1 MYLCL
6 GCTEGRGNVPRSDS
20 LVFGLASIGAFEK
33 KKFTVG
39 SRISAEAIVF
49 VDDRATLEIDIG
61 KGRRANLRME
71 RKRMAR
77 SQYQNGCLFV
87 RGKRRKVWV
96 ARWREDVILADGTA
110 DRVMRS
116 VVLGPVSEIAG
127 RREAR
132 RLLDAHLNPV
142 NQGQYRPEG
151 TMLFSQFIA
160 DCFEPG
166 VLPTLKYATREIYSL
181 LLRKHLLPRFGQHR
195 LCDISRAEVQHYL
208 LEKLKQG
215 FAWET
220 TNHLRHLLSKVMG
233 TAVNWDYVLNNP
245 VRGVK
250 MPERTLKRPH
260 RFLTAE
266 DVRRL
271 IAASNEP
278 LRTIIILA
286 TMTGL
291 RIGEILALR
300 WGRID
305 LLRGTLHVAE
315 TCYKGHFGSPKTRAS
330 RREVPLA
337 AAVVRELM
345 SLHSRSAE
353 ISQEA
358 LVFSKSQGLPLAAD
372 NLRKKAL
379 RTACKRAGLQ
389 RIDWHTLRHTHGTLL
404 HSQGT
409 PLKVAQAQLGHS
421 HMATTLDIY
430 THASASA
437 QRDAVN
443 LLEGQLF
450 PNVPKL
456 ESGGKIAETKSQLVQ

>member
-1 MYLCL
+1 
-6 GCTEGRGNVPRSDS
+6 
-20 LVFGLASIGAFEK
+20 
-33 KKFTVG
+33 
-39 SRISAEAIVF
+39 
-49 VDDRATLEIDIG
+49 
-61 KGRRANLRME
+61 
-71 RKRMAR
+71 
-77 SQYQNGCLFV
+77 
-87 RGKRRKVWV
+87 
-96 ARWREDVILADGTA
+96 
-110 DRVMRS
+110 MRS

-181 LLRKHLLPRFGQHR
+181 LLRKHLIPRFGGHR
-195 LCDISRAEVQHYL
+195 LRDISRVEVQQYL

-266 DVRRL
+266 EVRRL

-305 LLRGTLHVAE
+305 LLRGTLCVAE

-330 RREVPLA
+330 RREVCSIGCCSCA
-337 AAVVRELM
+337 
-345 SLHSRSAE
+345 
-353 ISQEA
+353 
-358 LVFSKSQGLPLAAD
+358 
-372 NLRKKAL
+372 
-379 RTACKRAGLQ
+379 
-389 RIDWHTLRHTHGTLL
+389 
-404 HSQGT
+404 
-409 PLKVAQAQLGHS
+409 
-421 HMATTLDIY
+421 
-430 THASASA
+430 
-437 QRDAVN
+437 
-443 LLEGQLF
+443 
-450 PNVPKL
+450 
-456 ESGGKIAETKSQLVQ
+456 

>member
-1 MYLCL
+1 
-6 GCTEGRGNVPRSDS
+6 
-20 LVFGLASIGAFEK
+20 
-33 KKFTVG
+33 
-39 SRISAEAIVF
+39 
-49 VDDRATLEIDIG
+49 
-61 KGRRANLRME
+61 
-71 RKRMAR
+71 MAR
-77 SQYQNGCLFV
+77 SPYQNGCLFV
-87 RGKRRKVWV
+87 RGKRRKLWV
-96 ARWREDVILADGTA
+96 ARWREDVILADGSTG
-110 DRVMRS
+110 RVMRS
-116 VVLGPVSEIAG
+116 VVLGPVSEIPG

-132 RLLDAHLNPV
+132 RLLDAHLNPL
-142 NQGQYRPEG
+142 NQGRYRPEG
-151 TMLFSQFIA
+151 TMLFSRFIA
-160 DCFEPG
+160 ECFDPG
-166 VLPTLKYATREIYSL
+166 VLPTLKFATQEIYSL
-181 LLRKHLLPRFGQHR
+181 LLRKHLIPRFGGHR
-195 LCDISRAEVQHYL
+195 LCDISRVEVQQYL

-233 TAVNWDYVLNNP
+233 TAVNWDYIPNNP

-266 DVRRL
+266 EVRRL
-271 IAASNEP
+271 IAASKEP
-278 LRTIIILA
+278 IHTIVLLA

-300 WGRID
+300 WGRVD
-305 LLRGTLHVAE
+305 LLRGTLLVAE

-337 AAVVRELM
+337 PAVVRELKAYY
-345 SLHSRSAE
+345 SRSAE
-353 ISQEA
+353 RSPSA
-358 LVFSKSQGLPLAAD
+358 LVFATNQGAPLAAD

-421 HMATTLDIY
+421 HMATTLDVY
-430 THASASA
+430 THASVTA

-456 ESGGKIAETKSQLVQ
+456 ENGEKTAQEETQLVQ

>member
-1 MYLCL
+1 
-6 GCTEGRGNVPRSDS
+6 
-20 LVFGLASIGAFEK
+20 
-33 KKFTVG
+33 
-39 SRISAEAIVF
+39 
-49 VDDRATLEIDIG
+49 
-61 KGRRANLRME
+61 
-71 RKRMAR
+71 MAR
-77 SQYQNGCLFV
+77 CQYQNGCLFI

-96 ARWREDVILADGTA
+96 ARWREDVILADGSA

-132 RLLDAHLNPV
+132 RLLDTHLNPV

-181 LLRKHLLPRFGQHR
+181 LLRKHLIPRFGGHR
-195 LCDISRAEVQHYL
+195 LCDISRVEVQRYL

-266 DVRRL
+266 EVRKL
-271 IAASNEP
+271 VAASNEP

-300 WGRID
+300 WGELTCFTGHCAWQR
-305 LLRGTLHVAE
+305 LATKGT
-315 TCYKGHFGSPKTRAS
+315 SD
-330 RREVPLA
+330 RRKHEQADVKF
-337 AAVVRELM
+337 
-345 SLHSRSAE
+345 HW
-353 ISQEA
+353 
-358 LVFSKSQGLPLAAD
+358 LPRL
-372 NLRKKAL
+372 
-379 RTACKRAGLQ
+379 C
-389 RIDWHTLRHTHGTLL
+389 
-404 HSQGT
+404 
-409 PLKVAQAQLGHS
+409 
-421 HMATTLDIY
+421 
-430 THASASA
+430 
-437 QRDAVN
+437 VN
-443 LLEGQLF
+443 
-450 PNVPKL
+450 
-456 ESGGKIAETKSQLVQ
+456 